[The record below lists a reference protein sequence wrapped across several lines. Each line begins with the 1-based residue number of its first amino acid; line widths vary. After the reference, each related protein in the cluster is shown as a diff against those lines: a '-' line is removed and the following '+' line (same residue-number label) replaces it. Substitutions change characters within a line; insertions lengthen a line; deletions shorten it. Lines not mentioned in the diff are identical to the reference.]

1 MDSRLNIINRKPA
14 TTMAGLKNKWA
25 CFMIGLTASLSAL
38 AQQPV
43 PGGEILSLP
52 NVLEWVRKYHPVAR
66 QAVLITERA
75 DAELT
80 AAKGAFDPVVGWD
93 INRKT
98 FDGKNYYDYSN
109 GELQVPFA
117 APLTLRT
124 GLENTRGLFANPE
137 LSSGRTSYFGIEVPL
152 ANGLLIDK
160 RRAALQQ
167 AKLMKTMSVQDRLA
181 QVNDLLLETY
191 AAYWRWAGAWEI
203 NQLISQ
209 FAVNAA
215 NRLQLVRINWQ
226 NGDRAV
232 MDTVE
237 AYAQLQQIKLLQSE
251 AAMKLNNMAI
261 ELSYFLW
268 QADDQPVRLAD
279 NLQPEIAL
287 FRGRAINAPME
298 ELLATALD
306 NNPMLNAAALKVSSM
321 EIDKKLKFQQLLP
334 YFSVKANVLNNN
346 YSVFSGWESGFLQN
360 NNRWGVG
367 FSMPLFFRQGRGEYK
382 RAQIKLKESTI
393 ELSAK
398 RWQTEN
404 KIRYYY
410 TEFTRN
416 WDQLQITDQ
425 IQSNLRQLLKNE
437 ELRFSQGESSLFLV
451 NSREMKWLESLQKQ
465 TELRVKY
472 LIAAYQVQWAAGTL
486 R

>member
-1 MDSRLNIINRKPA
+1 
-14 TTMAGLKNKWA
+14 MAGLKNKWA
-25 CFMIGLTASLSAL
+25 CLLIGLIACLSAP
-38 AQQPV
+38 AQAPV

-52 NVLEWVRKYHPVAR
+52 NVLDWVRKYHPVAR
-66 QAVLITERA
+66 QALLITERA

-80 AAKGAFDPVVGWD
+80 AARGAFDPVVGFD
-93 INRKT
+93 VNRKT
-98 FDGKNYYDYSN
+98 FDGKNYYNYSN

-117 APLTLRT
+117 APVTLRT

-137 LSSGRTSYFGIEVPL
+137 LSAGRMSYFGIEVPL

-203 NQLISQ
+203 NQLITQ
-209 FAVNAA
+209 FSINAA

-226 NGDRAV
+226 NGDRSV

-287 FRGRAINAPME
+287 FRGRAINAPLE
-298 ELLATALD
+298 ELLATALND
-306 NNPMLNAAALKVSSM
+306 NPMLNAAALKVSSM

-410 TEFTRN
+410 TEFTRQ
-416 WDQLQITDQ
+416 WEQLQITDQ
-425 IQSNLRQLLKNE
+425 VQTNLRQLLKNE

-451 NSREMKWLESLQKQ
+451 NSREIKWLESLQKQ

-472 LIAAYQVQWAAGTL
+472 LISAYQVQWAAGTL

>member
-1 MDSRLNIINRKPA
+1 
-14 TTMAGLKNKWA
+14 MAGLKNKWA
-25 CFMIGLTASLSAL
+25 CLIIGLIACLSAP
-38 AQQPV
+38 AQAPV

-80 AAKGAFDPVVGWD
+80 AARGAFDPVVGYD
-93 INRKT
+93 VNRKT
-98 FDGKNYYDYSN
+98 FDGQNYYNYSN

-117 APLTLRT
+117 APVTLRT

-137 LSSGRTSYFGIEVPL
+137 LSLGRMSYFGIEVPL

-203 NQLISQ
+203 NQLITQ
-209 FAVNAA
+209 FSINAA

-226 NGDRAV
+226 NGDRSV

-251 AAMKLNNMAI
+251 AAMKLNNMAL

-287 FRGRAINAPME
+287 FRGRAINAPLE

-306 NNPMLNAAALKVSSM
+306 DNPMLNAAALKVSSM

-410 TEFTRN
+410 TEFTRQ
-416 WDQLQITDQ
+416 WEQLQLTDQ
-425 IQSNLRQLLKNE
+425 VQTNLRQLLKNE

-451 NSREMKWLESLQKQ
+451 NSREIKWLESLQKQ

-472 LIAAYQVQWAAGTL
+472 LISAYQVQWAAGTL

>member
-1 MDSRLNIINRKPA
+1 
-14 TTMAGLKNKWA
+14 MAGLKNKWA
-25 CFMIGLTASLSAL
+25 CLLIGLIACLSAP
-38 AQQPV
+38 AQAPV

-52 NVLEWVRKYHPVAR
+52 NVLDWVRKYHPVAR
-66 QAVLITERA
+66 QALLITERA

-80 AAKGAFDPVVGWD
+80 AARGAFDPVVGFD
-93 INRKT
+93 VNRKT
-98 FDGKNYYDYSN
+98 FDGKNYYNYSN

-117 APLTLRT
+117 APVTLRT

-137 LSSGRTSYFGIEVPL
+137 LSAGRMSYFGIEVPL

-203 NQLISQ
+203 NQLITQ
-209 FAVNAA
+209 FSINAA

-226 NGDRAV
+226 NGDRSV

-261 ELSYFLW
+261 ELSFFLW

-287 FRGRAINAPME
+287 FRGRAINAPLE

-306 NNPMLNAAALKVSSM
+306 DNPMLNAAALKVSSM

-410 TEFTRN
+410 TEFTRQ
-416 WDQLQITDQ
+416 WEQLQITDQ
-425 IQSNLRQLLKNE
+425 VQTNLRQLLKNE

-451 NSREMKWLESLQKQ
+451 NSREIKWLESLQKQ

-472 LIAAYQVQWAAGTL
+472 LISAYQVQWAAGTL

>member
-1 MDSRLNIINRKPA
+1 
-14 TTMAGLKNKWA
+14 MAGLKNKWA
-25 CFMIGLTASLSAL
+25 CLIIGLIACLSAP
-38 AQQPV
+38 AQAPV

-80 AAKGAFDPVVGWD
+80 AARGAFDPVVGYD
-93 INRKT
+93 VNRKT
-98 FDGKNYYDYSN
+98 FDGQNYYNYSN

-117 APLTLRT
+117 APVTLRT

-137 LSSGRTSYFGIEVPL
+137 LSIGRMSYFGIEVPL

-203 NQLISQ
+203 NQLITQ
-209 FAVNAA
+209 FSINAA

-226 NGDRAV
+226 NGDRSV

-251 AAMKLNNMAI
+251 AAMKLNNMAL

-287 FRGRAINAPME
+287 FRGRAINAPLE

-306 NNPMLNAAALKVSSM
+306 DNPMLNAAALKVSSM

-410 TEFTRN
+410 TEFTRQ
-416 WDQLQITDQ
+416 WEQLQLTDQ
-425 IQSNLRQLLKNE
+425 VQTNLRQLLKNE

-451 NSREMKWLESLQKQ
+451 NSREIKWLESLQKQ

-472 LIAAYQVQWAAGTL
+472 LISAYQVQWAAGTL

>member
-1 MDSRLNIINRKPA
+1 
-14 TTMAGLKNKWA
+14 MAGKKNKLA
-25 CFMIGLTASLSAL
+25 FLLLGLTAGLSSM
-38 AQQPV
+38 AQMTASN
-43 PGGEILSLP
+43 GEVLSLP
-52 NVLEWVRKYHPVAR
+52 TVLDWVRKYHPVAR

-80 AAKGAFDPVVGWD
+80 AARGAFDPLVGWD
-93 INRKT
+93 ANRKT
-98 FDGKNYYDYSN
+98 FDGKNYYNYSN
-109 GELQVPFA
+109 PELQIPFA
-117 APLTLRT
+117 APVTVKT
-124 GLENTRGLFANPE
+124 GLENSRGQFTNPE
-137 LSSGRTSYFGIEVPL
+137 VGVGKLSYFGVEVPL
-152 ANGLLIDK
+152 GNGLIIDK

-209 FAVNAA
+209 FAVNAT

-226 NGDRAV
+226 NGDRSV

-237 AYAQLQQIKLLQSE
+237 AFAQLQQIKLLQSE

-279 NLQPEIAL
+279 NLQPEIVL
-287 FRGRAINAPME
+287 FRGRAINAPLE

-382 RAQIKLKESTI
+382 RAQIKLKESNI

-410 TEFTRN
+410 TEFTRH

-437 ELRFSQGESSLFLV
+437 ELRFSQGESSLFVV
-451 NSREMKWLESLQKQ
+451 NSREIKWLESLQKQ

>member
-1 MDSRLNIINRKPA
+1 
-14 TTMAGLKNKWA
+14 
-25 CFMIGLTASLSAL
+25 
-38 AQQPV
+38 
-43 PGGEILSLP
+43 
-52 NVLEWVRKYHPVAR
+52 
-66 QAVLITERA
+66 
-75 DAELT
+75 
-80 AAKGAFDPVVGWD
+80 
-93 INRKT
+93 
-98 FDGKNYYDYSN
+98 
-109 GELQVPFA
+109 
-117 APLTLRT
+117 
-124 GLENTRGLFANPE
+124 
-137 LSSGRTSYFGIEVPL
+137 
-152 ANGLLIDK
+152 
-160 RRAALQQ
+160 
-167 AKLMKTMSVQDRLA
+167 VQDRRA
-181 QVNDLLLETY
+181 QLNDLLLETY

-203 NQLISQ
+203 NQLITQ

-215 NRLQLVRINWQ
+215 NRLQLVKINWQ
-226 NGDRAV
+226 NGDRSV

-251 AAMKLNNMAI
+251 AAMKLNNTAI

-268 QADDQPVRLAD
+268 QAEDQPVRLTENVKPD
-279 NLQPEIAL
+279 IVS
-287 FRGRAINAPME
+287 FRERAINVPLE
-298 ELLATALD
+298 EMLATAMND
-306 NNPMLNAAALKVSSM
+306 NPMLRAAAIKVSSM

-346 YSVFSGWESGFLQN
+346 YSVFSGWENGFLQN

-382 RAQIKLKESTI
+382 KAQIKLKESTL

-410 TEFTRN
+410 TEFTRQ
-416 WDQLQITDQ
+416 WEQLLITDKV
-425 IQSNLRQLLKNE
+425 QSNLRLLLKNE

-451 NSREMKWLESLQKQ
+451 NSREIKWLESLQKQ

-486 R
+486 Q

>member
-1 MDSRLNIINRKPA
+1 
-14 TTMAGLKNKWA
+14 MAGLKNKCVA
-25 CFMIGLTASLSAL
+25 CLLGLVASLSSL
-38 AQQPV
+38 AQAPAAS
-43 PGGEILSLP
+43 GEVLSLP
-52 NVLEWVRKYHPVAR
+52 AVLDWVRQYHPVAR

-80 AAKGAFDPVVGWD
+80 AARGAFDPTVAWD
-93 INRKT
+93 ASRKT
-98 FDGKNYYDYSN
+98 FDGKNYYNYSN
-109 GELQVPFA
+109 PELQIPFA
-117 APLTLRT
+117 APLTVRT
-124 GLENTRGLFANPE
+124 GLENTRGSFTNPE
-137 LSSGRTSYFGIEVPL
+137 MGTGKMSYFGIEVPL
-152 ANGLLIDK
+152 GNGLIIDK

-167 AKLMKTMSVQDRLA
+167 AKLMKTMSVQDRLSLL
-181 QVNDLLLETY
+181 NDLLLETY

-209 FAVNAA
+209 FATNAA

-226 NGDRAV
+226 NGDRSV

-268 QADDQPVRLAD
+268 QGNDQPVRLGD
-279 NLQPEIAL
+279 NLQPEIVL
-287 FRGRAINAPME
+287 FRGRALNAPLE
-298 ELLATALD
+298 ELLANAL
-306 NNPMLNAAALKVSSM
+306 NENPILNAAALKVSSM

-334 YFSVKANVLNNN
+334 YFSVKANVLNPN
-346 YSVFSGWESGFLQN
+346 YSVFSGWENNFLQN

-382 RAQIKLKESTI
+382 RAQIKLKESTL

-410 TEFTRN
+410 SEFTRH
-416 WDQLQITDQ
+416 WEQLQITDQ
-425 IQSNLRQLLKNE
+425 VQSNLRQLLKNE

-451 NSREMKWLESLQKQ
+451 NSREIKWLESLQKQ

>member
-1 MDSRLNIINRKPA
+1 
-14 TTMAGLKNKWA
+14 MAGLKNKWA
-25 CFMIGLTASLSAL
+25 CLIIGLIACLSAP
-38 AQQPV
+38 AQAPV

-80 AAKGAFDPVVGWD
+80 AARGAFDPVVGYD
-93 INRKT
+93 VNRKT
-98 FDGKNYYDYSN
+98 FDGKNYYNYSN

-117 APLTLRT
+117 APVTLRT

-137 LSSGRTSYFGIEVPL
+137 LSAGRMSYFGIEVPL

-203 NQLISQ
+203 NQLITQ
-209 FAVNAA
+209 FSINAA

-226 NGDRAV
+226 NGDRSL

-251 AAMKLNNMAI
+251 AAMKLNNMAL

-287 FRGRAINAPME
+287 FRGRAINAPLE

-306 NNPMLNAAALKVSSM
+306 DNPMLNAAALKVSSM

-410 TEFTRN
+410 TEFTRQ
-416 WDQLQITDQ
+416 WEQLQLTDQ
-425 IQSNLRQLLKNE
+425 VQTNLRQLLKNE

-451 NSREMKWLESLQKQ
+451 NSREIKWLESLQKQ

-472 LIAAYQVQWAAGTL
+472 LISAYQVQWAAGTL